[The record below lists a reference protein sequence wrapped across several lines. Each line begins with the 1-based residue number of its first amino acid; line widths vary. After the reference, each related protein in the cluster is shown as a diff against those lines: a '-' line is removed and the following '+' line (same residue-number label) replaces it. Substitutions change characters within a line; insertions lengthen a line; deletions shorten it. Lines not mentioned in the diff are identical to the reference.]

1 LQIFSHFLLQYV
13 LLFSHRLKQ
22 IGFCDVCML
31 SIPDLYLAA
40 MKIYQY

>member
-1 LQIFSHFLLQYV
+1 MLLCV
-13 LLFSHRLKQ
+13 LLFNHRLKQ

-31 SIPDLYLAA
+31 SIPDLDLAA